1 MLIRRRGQR
10 QARHARKGIH
20 HRAQQAVIWAEIMPP
35 LRYAMRL
42 VDGEK
47 ADVGLFQHVA
57 EMRLAGPFRRDI
69 EQVQIAI
76 DQGTDGCPRSMSAL
90 VRLAAR
96 MPLARALRNWSC
108 ISAMRGLITTQVPGS
123 MVAGN

>member
-76 DQGTDGCPRSMSAL
+76 DQGTDGCPGPCRRWSGWPRGCRWRGRCATGHAS
-90 VRLAAR
+90 VR
-96 MPLARALRNWSC
+96 
-108 ISAMRGLITTQVPGS
+108 
-123 MVAGN
+123 